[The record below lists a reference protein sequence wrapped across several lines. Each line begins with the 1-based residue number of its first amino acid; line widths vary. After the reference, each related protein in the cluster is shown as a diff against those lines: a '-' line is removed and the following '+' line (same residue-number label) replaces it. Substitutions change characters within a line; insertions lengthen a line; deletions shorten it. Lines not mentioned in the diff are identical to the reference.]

1 MPTTLLLLVYCILV
15 VVASLLGGALPGL
28 VRLTHRRTQVLM
40 SFVGGLMLGVAI
52 LHLLPHSVAEQGS
65 VDRAAMWMLGG
76 LLFMFLLIRVFH
88 VHAHEHGDTSDVDEG
103 GHHDHEHSDHA
114 HAHDGPC
121 DHDHDHGHK
130 HAHSDAHGHSHAHS
144 HGHDHAHDH
153 GPAQTHAFSWV
164 GLAFGLALHTLID
177 GLALGAAVAAEAHH
191 SERFFLAG
199 LGTFLAVA
207 LHKPLDAL
215 SITSLMKAGG
225 WSGRDIT
232 LANIAFAL
240 MCPIGAIGFV
250 FGLGSLFGQQQVVI
264 GCALALA
271 AGVFL
276 CISLADLLP
285 EVAFHTHDRLRLTL
299 ALALGVAL
307 AWGIGFLEP
316 DHAHTPHSHG
326 EQGHSHEEH
335 SHDAHDHVGHKH

>member
-1 MPTTLLLLVYCILV
+1 MHTQLLLLVYCILV
-15 VVASLLGGALPGL
+15 VVASLVGGALPGL

-65 VDRAAMWMLGG
+65 IDRAAMWMLGG

-103 GHHDHEHSDHA
+103 GHHDHDHSNHA

-121 DHDHDHGHK
+121 DH
-130 HAHSDAHGHSHAHS
+130 SHAH
-144 HGHDHAHDH
+144 GREHAHHHD
-153 GPAQTHAFSWV
+153 PAHAHAFSWV

-177 GLALGAAVAAEAHH
+177 GLALGAAVQADAHH
-191 SERFFLAG
+191 SEGFFLAG

-225 WSGRDIT
+225 WSRRDIT

-250 FGLGSLFGQQQVVI
+250 FGLGALFGQQQVVI

-316 DHAHTPHSHG
+316 DHAHTPHSHDSRG
-326 EQGHSHEEH
+326 HEHGHSHEG
-335 SHDAHDHVGHKH
+335 HDHSGHKH